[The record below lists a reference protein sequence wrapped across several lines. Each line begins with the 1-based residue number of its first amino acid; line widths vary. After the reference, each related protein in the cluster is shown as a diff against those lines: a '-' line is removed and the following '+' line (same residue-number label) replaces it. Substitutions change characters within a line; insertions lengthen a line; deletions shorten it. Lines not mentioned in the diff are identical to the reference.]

1 MATGKKTGGKNFAK
15 GNPGRPVGSVVV
27 PKAVKDM
34 NRQEVEKLITKYM
47 KMSRPKLAKVA
58 KKLNTPT
65 IDLMIIKIIT
75 TAINK
80 GDYTRFSFL
89 LDRTI
94 GKVKES
100 VDVTNSDGSM
110 RGTVTVTLP
119 SNGREKKDDA

>member
-1 MATGKKTGGKNFAK
+1 MATGRKTGGKNFAK
-15 GNPGRPVGSVVV
+15 GNPGRPKGTVVL
-27 PKAVKDM
+27 PKKVKEM
-34 NRQEVEKLITKYM
+34 NRIEVEKLITKYM
-47 KMSRPKLAKVA
+47 KMSRTGLAKVA
-58 KKLNTPT
+58 KDLKTPT

-110 RGTVTVTLP
+110 KGSIVVTLP
-119 SNGREKKDDA
+119 SNGREKKK

>member
-1 MATGKKTGGKNFAK
+1 MATGKKTGGKDFKK
-15 GNPGRPVGSVVV
+15 GNPGRPKGSVVV
-27 PKAVKDM
+27 PKAVKEM
-34 NRQEVEKLITKYM
+34 NRVEVEKLITKYM
-47 KMSRPKLAKVA
+47 KMNRTALAKVA
-58 KKLNTPT
+58 KNLKTPT
-65 IDLMIIKIIT
+65 VDLMIIKIIT

-110 RGTVTVTLP
+110 KGTVVVTLP
-119 SNGREKKDDA
+119 SNGREKKSE